1 MTEATPAHALVLTA
15 GLGRRLRPLTDVRA
29 KPAVPVAG
37 EALIRRVLRWLAG
50 QGVREAVLN
59 LHHRPETIT
68 RLVGDGSALGLRIRY
83 AWEPTLL
90 GSAGGPRAMLPLV
103 EPGSTLIANGDTLT
117 DLSLEALGLEHRRS
131 KARVTLAVVDNPDPA
146 RYGGVEVDDE
156 GWVRAF
162 LPAGH
167 RTPSKHFVGV
177 QLVEPDVFAS
187 LPLGEPASTVGGV
200 YSDLAA
206 DDRRAIRAHQVACQ
220 FLDIGTP
227 ADYLETSLSL
237 APDGN
242 LASTAGANA
251 RIDPTARLVR
261 TAVWDD
267 VTIEADCALVD
278 CVVTDGARIPRG
290 SQFQA
295 RALIASSGHPA
306 LLAVPLDGRS
316 VSAADDAGGA

>member
-1 MTEATPAHALVLTA
+1 VAVTTPAHALVLTA

-37 EALIRRVLRWLAG
+37 EALIRRVLSWLAG

-68 RLVGDGSALGLRIRY
+68 RVVGDGSALGLRVRY

-90 GSAGGPRAMLPLV
+90 GSAGGPRAMLPLL
-103 EPGSTLIANGDTLT
+103 EPASTLIVNGDTLT
-117 DLSLEALGLEHRRS
+117 DLSLEGLSAEHRRS
-131 KARVTLAVVDNPDPA
+131 GARVTLAVVDNPDPA

-156 GWVRAF
+156 GWVRSF

-167 RTPSKHFVGV
+167 QIPSKHFVGV

-187 LPLGEPASTVGGV
+187 LPLGEPASSIGGV

-206 DDRRAIRAHQVACQ
+206 DDRRALRTHQVACR

-227 ADYLETSLSL
+227 ADYLETSLAL
-237 APDGN
+237 APGGN
-242 LASTAGANA
+242 LTPTAGLGT

-267 VTIEADCALVD
+267 VTIEADCTLVD

-290 SQFQA
+290 SRFQA
-295 RALIASSGHPA
+295 QALIASSGQSP
-306 LLAVPLDGRS
+306 LLAIPLDGS
-316 VSAADDAGGA
+316 SGSAAEDARGG